1 MLTGCGNILCF
12 QQMFKEKTEITF
24 IFSVVL
30 PRSNLEEKNTKNHNE
45 LREQVTQVEE
55 STKKTMALP

>member
-1 MLTGCGNILCF
+1 
-12 QQMFKEKTEITF
+12 MFKEKTEITF

-30 PRSNLEEKNTKNHNE
+30 PRSNLEEKITRNHNE
-45 LREQVTQVEE
+45 LWEQVTQVEE

>member
-1 MLTGCGNILCF
+1 MLTGCGNICF

-30 PRSNLEEKNTKNHNE
+30 PRSNLEEKITKNHNE